1 MERVGGSNP
10 PSSTTKPSNQA
21 IWWFLRWFMAGLATP
36 MNRIASLGAIAQL
49 VAHLHGME
57 RVGGSNPPSSTIKAG
72 ASCTGLSRFLAY
84 RPTFAQHSPEKGAAD
99 IFLETERKDFRM
111 SGLEERERA
120 VELYFTTPMTTA
132 QVVEHLGYPTR
143 QCLERWLAMDSRYAG
158 HMAKPIIPLETR
170 RRAVELVLGGMQQKQ
185 AAKQLGVSV
194 GAVHGWVR
202 AYRKGGMAA
211 LQPKN
216 RNSAQ
221 GNKPAG
227 SRRWPSAADD
237 DDAEA
242 LRRRVEELELENAL
256 MREVM
261 EVRRKRPRRRP
272 AAPVEQGEDP
282 VDRPVEAGVFARL
295 DGMLARHRAERP
307 PTATTPGSELT
318 STPDSGRRWPGRS
331 PIPRAGTGTA
341 GSRRCSR
348 PAYRRSRSAGSW
360 RRKGSWRMCPS
371 DAGIVPTRARRR
383 RLPPISSTGTSRPS
397 VRTRSG

>member
-1 MERVGGSNP
+1 
-10 PSSTTKPSNQA
+10 
-21 IWWFLRWFMAGLATP
+21 
-36 MNRIASLGAIAQL
+36 
-49 VAHLHGME
+49 
-57 RVGGSNPPSSTIKAG
+57 
-72 ASCTGLSRFLAY
+72 
-84 RPTFAQHSPEKGAAD
+84 
-99 IFLETERKDFRM
+99 M

-170 RRAVELVLGGMQQKQ
+170 LKAIEPVLGGIQQKQ
-185 AAKQLGVSV
+185 AAERLGAGV

-221 GNKPAG
+221 GNKPAD
-227 SRRWPSAADD
+227 SRRRPSAADD

-256 MREVM
+256 MREVV
-261 EVRRKRPRRRP
+261 EARRKRPRRRP

-307 PTATTPGSELT
+307 PTATTPGSALT
-318 STPDSGRRWPGRS
+318 STPAPANLVDRDFTAERPNEKWLTDISEIKARDGKVYLSPMIDCFDGKIVAYTAGFSPNAELANRMLEKAASTLPGNARPLVHSDRGCHYRWPGWLGLMERF
-331 PIPRAGTGTA
+331 G
-341 GSRRCSR
+341 
-348 PAYRRSRSAGSW
+348 
-360 RRKGSWRMCPS
+360 
-371 DAGIVPTRARRR
+371 
-383 RLPPISSTGTSRPS
+383 L
-397 VRTRSG
+397 TRSMSAKGCSPDNAAAEGFFGRMKTEAVYPEKWEEHTRNEVLALVDEYIRWHDHERIKQSLGWMSPVQYRQSQGMAA

>member
-1 MERVGGSNP
+1 
-10 PSSTTKPSNQA
+10 
-21 IWWFLRWFMAGLATP
+21 
-36 MNRIASLGAIAQL
+36 
-49 VAHLHGME
+49 
-57 RVGGSNPPSSTIKAG
+57 
-72 ASCTGLSRFLAY
+72 
-84 RPTFAQHSPEKGAAD
+84 
-99 IFLETERKDFRM
+99 M

-120 VELYFTTPMTTA
+120 VGLYFTTPMTTA

-185 AAKQLGVSV
+185 AAKQLGAGV

-216 RNSAQ
+216 RNAAQ
-221 GNKPAG
+221 GNKPAD
-227 SRRWPSAADD
+227 SRRRPSAADD

-256 MREVM
+256 MREVV
-261 EVRRKRPRRRP
+261 EARRKRPRRRP

-295 DGMLARHRAERP
+295 DDMPARHRAERP
-307 PTATTPGSELT
+307 PTATTPGSALT
-318 STPDSGRRWPGRS
+318 STPAPANLVDRDFTAERPNEKRPADITRDQGQGREGRAFRRRS
-331 PIPRAGTGTA
+331 TASMARSSHTPPASAPTRSRPTGCWRKRPRRCRGTRVPRCIPTVDATA
-341 GSRRCSR
+341 GGPDGS
-348 PAYRRSRSAGSW
+348 GSW
-360 RRKGSWRMCPS
+360 N
-371 DAGIVPTRARRR
+371 A
-383 RLPPISSTGTSRPS
+383 
-397 VRTRSG
+397 SG

>member
-1 MERVGGSNP
+1 
-10 PSSTTKPSNQA
+10 
-21 IWWFLRWFMAGLATP
+21 
-36 MNRIASLGAIAQL
+36 
-49 VAHLHGME
+49 
-57 RVGGSNPPSSTIKAG
+57 
-72 ASCTGLSRFLAY
+72 
-84 RPTFAQHSPEKGAAD
+84 
-99 IFLETERKDFRM
+99 M

-170 RRAVELVLGGMQQKQ
+170 RRAVGPVLGGMQQKQ
-185 AAKQLGVSV
+185 AAKQLGAGV

-202 AYRKGGMAA
+202 AYREGGMAA

-221 GNKPAG
+221 GNKPAD
-227 SRRWPSAADD
+227 SRRRPSAA
-237 DDAEA
+237 EMMMT
-242 LRRRVEELELENAL
+242 RRLCAAGSRNRSRGNAL
-256 MREVM
+256 MREVV
-261 EVRRKRPRRRP
+261 EARRKRPRRRP

-295 DGMLARHRAERP
+295 DDMPARHRARRP
-307 PTATTPGSELT
+307 PTAATPGSALA

-348 PAYRRSRSAGSW
+348 PAYRRRWSAGSW
-360 RRKGSWRMCPS
+360 RRKGSWRTCPS
-371 DAGIVPTRARRR
+371 DAGMVPTRARRR